1 MLNASTVRPED
12 LRAELARKRILHYRL
27 AAVIGVNPGRL
38 SSVLNEN
45 TPLAPAL
52 AERIVSALNEDEAS
66 L

>member
-12 LRAELARKRILHYRL
+12 LRAELARRRILLYRL
-27 AAVIGVNPGRL
+27 AAVIGVSPGRL

-45 TPLAPAL
+45 APLTPAL
-52 AERIVSALNEDEAS
+52 AEKIVAALNEDEGS